1 MTAPTMPS
9 PSEHPQHALIER
21 DTRAWLERAVI
32 GLNLCPF
39 AKAVH
44 VKGQIHFVVSTA
56 DDGRELLDDLA
67 RELQALDA
75 IDPAVRSTTLLIAP
89 DCLADF
95 LAFNDLLGRA
105 DKLLRRLKLVGTLQ
119 VASFH
124 PRYQFAGTDPDDI
137 GNFTNRA
144 PYPTLHLLRESSI
157 DQAVRSFPQAE
168 QIFEQNIRTLERLGP
183 EGWAGLDVGPSIDET
198 PPR

>member
-1 MTAPTMPS
+1 MPDLSAPS
-9 PSEHPQHALIER
+9 RQALVER

-56 DDGRELLDDLA
+56 GDA
-67 RELQALDA
+67 RELRALA
-75 IDPAVRSTTLLIAP
+75 ATDPDVRSTTLLIAP

-95 LAFNDLLGRA
+95 YAFNDLLGRA
-105 DKLLRRLKLVGTLQ
+105 DKLLRRLELDGTLQ
-119 VASFH
+119 IASFH
-124 PRYQFAGTDPDDI
+124 PQYQFAGTDPQDI

-157 DQAVRSFPQAE
+157 DKAVKSFPQAE
-168 QIFEQNIRTLERLGP
+168 QIFEQNIRTLERLGH
-183 EGWAGLDVGPSIDET
+183 EGWDALDVGPSRD
-198 PPR
+198 

>member
-1 MTAPTMPS
+1 MTDL
-9 PSEHPQHALIER
+9 SEHPRQARVER

-44 VKGQIHFVVSTA
+44 VKGQIHFAVSTA
-56 DDGRELLDDLA
+56 GDARALLDDLG
-67 RELQALDA
+67 RELRALA
-75 IDPAVRSTTLLIAP
+75 ATDPDVRSTTLLIAP

-95 LAFNDLLGRA
+95 YAFNDLLGRA
-105 DKLLRRLKLVGTLQ
+105 DKLLRRLELDGTLQ
-119 VASFH
+119 IASFH
-124 PRYQFAGTDPDDI
+124 PQYQFAGTDPQDI

-157 DQAVRSFPQAE
+157 DQAVKSFPQAE
-168 QIFEQNIRTLERLGP
+168 QIFEQNIRTLERLGH
-183 EGWAGLDVGPSIDET
+183 EGWDALDVGPSRDET
-198 PPR
+198 PPC

>member
-1 MTAPTMPS
+1 MTDL
-9 PSEHPQHALIER
+9 SEHPRQARVER

-39 AKAVH
+39 AKAVY

-56 DDGRELLDDLA
+56 GDARALLDDLA
-67 RELQALDA
+67 RELRALA
-75 IDPAVRSTTLLIAP
+75 ATDPDVRSTTLLIAP

-95 LAFNDLLGRA
+95 YAFNDLLGRA

-157 DQAVRSFPQAE
+157 DQAVQSFPQAE

-183 EGWAGLDVGPSIDET
+183 EGWASLDVGPSIDET

>member
-1 MTAPTMPS
+1 MPDLSAPS
-9 PSEHPQHALIER
+9 RQALVER
-21 DTRAWLERAVI
+21 DTRAWLEHAVI

-39 AKAVH
+39 AKAVY

-56 DDGRELLDDLA
+56 GDARALLDDLA
-67 RELQALDA
+67 RELQALES
-75 IDPAVRSTTLLIAP
+75 IDPDERSTTLLIAP

-95 LAFNDLLGRA
+95 YAFNDLLGRA
-105 DKLLRRLKLVGTLQ
+105 DKLLRRLKLDGTLQ
-119 VASFH
+119 IASFH
-124 PRYQFAGTDPDDI
+124 PQYQFAGTDPQDI

-157 DQAVRSFPQAE
+157 DQAVKSFPQAE
-168 QIFEQNIRTLERLGP
+168 QIFEQNIRTLERLGR
-183 EGWAGLDVGPSIDET
+183 EGWDGLDVGPSHDET